1 MQIAIGQFYLKGT
14 INNNKTCT
22 NRGYKLYCEQNKKM
36 QQKDTQNSELI
47 QEFKYKS
54 SDGHAKATIEQVFGP
69 VMEKSTGQNQSQMVT
84 DDTPWTLSWQMS
96 ERNVAWSDDL
106 RVSILKHSAAND
118 LGISKDIVDERLK
131 QISLLI
137 PEIQSRLK
145 IMKIRDLTAFLA
157 DPNSLAKRLF
167 TLKQIFPTANVGE
180 MLLKRVS
187 LGLNEDLDQLAKGVQ
202 EMREMLP
209 RVDFDHLAQ
218 QNPVVLSFRS
228 FKNAID
234 DAKRMMPDSDLQLVL
249 NRNPSIIL
257 ALQRGEDMIPYDP
270 VPGQQ

>member
-106 RVSILKHSAAND
+106 R
-118 LGISKDIVDERLK
+118 G
-131 QISLLI
+131 
-137 PEIQSRLK
+137 
-145 IMKIRDLTAFLA
+145 FFGF
-157 DPNSLAKRLF
+157 KRGF
-167 TLKQIFPTANVGE
+167 GPTGQRCPGNARNVAT
-180 MLLKRVS
+180 S
-187 LGLNEDLDQLAKGVQ
+187 
-202 EMREMLP
+202 
-209 RVDFDHLAQ
+209 
-218 QNPVVLSFRS
+218 
-228 FKNAID
+228 
-234 DAKRMMPDSDLQLVL
+234 
-249 NRNPSIIL
+249 
-257 ALQRGEDMIPYDP
+257 
-270 VPGQQ
+270 